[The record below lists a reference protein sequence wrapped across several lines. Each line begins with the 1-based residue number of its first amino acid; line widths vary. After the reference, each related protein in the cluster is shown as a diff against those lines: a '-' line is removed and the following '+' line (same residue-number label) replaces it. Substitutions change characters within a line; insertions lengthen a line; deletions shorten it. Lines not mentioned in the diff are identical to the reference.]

1 MHCARKIP
9 HAKIIQEGTDQRTD
23 LPFISW
29 LCYQFEILFYVCQRL
44 RRTFKNAMAET
55 NGFTKTMGTTKSS
68 QFYNGENS
76 VPQKCDN
83 EIL

>member
-1 MHCARKIP
+1 MHCAGEIA

-44 RRTFKNAMAET
+44 RKYYERLTLNVMRETSVAE
-55 NGFTKTMGTTKSS
+55 K
-68 QFYNGENS
+68 
-76 VPQKCDN
+76 
-83 EIL
+83 